1 MAKLFLNVRNNEF
14 LIVGAESVE
23 AIVRNLRA
31 VADELEVTNSV
42 GKGANAG
49 EGDGCGRLI
58 SVDSPTASVFE
69 LSERAERDFEDER
82 E

>member
-31 VADELEVTNSV
+31 VADELEGTNSA
-42 GKGANAG
+42 GKGLTQTKVTAV
-49 EGDGCGRLI
+49 GD
-58 SVDSPTASVFE
+58 
-69 LSERAERDFEDER
+69 
-82 E
+82 